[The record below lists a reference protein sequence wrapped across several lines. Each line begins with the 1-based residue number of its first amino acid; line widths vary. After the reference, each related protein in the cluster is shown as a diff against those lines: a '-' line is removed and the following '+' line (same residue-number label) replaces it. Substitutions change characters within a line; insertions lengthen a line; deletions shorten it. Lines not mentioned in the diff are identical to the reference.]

1 MPAAAV
7 AAGGGIISAGV
18 SIFGA
23 ISAGKRAKELQK
35 QIDEYQRQELVNPY
49 EGLQV
54 STLGADRQRE
64 DLARTMATYGNLA
77 SMGGSRAIGML
88 APQLIQQQNQQ
99 EAQIMANLDEQEK
112 QRQQLIAQGNGMV
125 QGMVEQRENNDLLG
139 LGNSLNVANQERA
152 NNINQLATT
161 AMSTGMA
168 AAGGLGKGNP
178 TGGGG
183 GGGLSASLPDI
194 SPIAG
199 TFNPQLISQNIP
211 QNISTKN
218 NGVVNS
224 WWTGLMNP
232 SLNF

>member
-23 ISAGKRAKELQK
+23 ISAGKRAKEAQK

-139 LGNSLNVANQERA
+139 LGNALNVARQERA

-168 AAGGLGKGNP
+168 AAGGSGTGAGAGKSITP
-178 TGGGG
+178 
-183 GGGLSASLPDI
+183 LSAGKLNGVI
-194 SPIAG
+194 M
-199 TFNPQLISQNIP
+199 P
-211 QNISTKN
+211 QNNIFAGGIPKIPNITPR
-218 NGVVNS
+218 
-224 WWTGLMNP
+224 L
-232 SLNF
+232 